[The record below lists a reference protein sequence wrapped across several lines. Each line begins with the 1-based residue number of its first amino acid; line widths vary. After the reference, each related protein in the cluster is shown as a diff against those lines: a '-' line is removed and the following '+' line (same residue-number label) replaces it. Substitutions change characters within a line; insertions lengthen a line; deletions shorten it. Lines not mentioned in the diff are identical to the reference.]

1 MRRGWRRPVRP
12 LREGMTCHLP
22 GVSYPLHMMNQHPA
36 QETSYHDLEIP
47 EACMACGGALATR
60 FTAGAAHAV
69 CRACRR
75 ISTMSLSKT
84 EDGLQLTQSAAGLA

>member
-1 MRRGWRRPVRP
+1 
-12 LREGMTCHLP
+12 MTCHLP

-75 ISTMSLSKT
+75 ISAMSLSKT
-84 EDGLQLTQSAAGLA
+84 EDGLQIVQTAAGLA

>member
-1 MRRGWRRPVRP
+1 
-12 LREGMTCHLP
+12 
-22 GVSYPLHMMNQHPA
+22 MMNQHAA
-36 QETSYHDLEIP
+36 QGTSYHDLEIP

-75 ISTMSLSKT
+75 ISAMTLSKT
-84 EDGLQLTQSAAGLA
+84 EDGLQIVQTAAGMA